1 MIIHKLKPQ
10 IKKFLLN
17 QSKIFDNQQTEEG
30 FTLVECL
37 LAILV
42 VTVVLSFISPLMI
55 LSVASRLQNRRVEQ
69 AINIAQSEIDRIQV
83 LMSQGVSIANEGNL
97 PPVTVNNVDA
107 VAAPTTTIS
116 TIITRPNQTPY
127 ATNTNQVRRL
137 DADGDGDVD
146 FLIQTF
152 RDQGARYAQG
162 IAGGQLAVFRMGVRV
177 YASVAEDNLGSL
189 ETDLAGM
196 TFNTDIGDQR
206 NKPLALVYSEVSRSD
221 LDLSLETYRT
231 YIDGL

>member
-1 MIIHKLKPQ
+1 MMIHKLKPN
-10 IKKFLLN
+10 IKKLLLHS
-17 QSKIFDNQQTEEG
+17 SKISDNQKTEEG
-30 FTLVECL
+30 LTLIECL

-55 LSVASRLQNRRVEQ
+55 LSIATRLQNRRVEQ

-83 LMSQGVSIANEGNL
+83 LMSQGVSVADEVNL
-97 PPVTVNNVDA
+97 PPASNNNVDQ
-107 VAAPTTTIS
+107 VAAPTTTIN
-116 TIITRPNQTPY
+116 TIITRPNQSPY
-127 ATNTNQVRRL
+127 AINTNQVRRL

-152 RDQGARYAQG
+152 RDTGARYSQG
-162 IAGGQLAVFRMGVRV
+162 IAGGQLAVFRMGVRI

-189 ETDLAGM
+189 ETDLSGM
-196 TFNTDIGDQR
+196 TFTTDIGDQR
-206 NKPLALVYSEVSRSD
+206 TKPLALVYSEVSRSD